1 MGQRMVDES
10 TLNLMVILHGTTQ
23 TRWIGVPKATDNA
36 FRTLNNIS
44 CPFPRSFTIVWHQSC
59 PQSTAR
65 FIQPIQRE
73 NIDLPPTNQNTRSQT
88 RRCSTSCILV
98 AYHGHDDD
106 KHPRRLKS
114 PINSIFIVLDV
125 FYHSH
130 FAFPFGLPTVP
141 YLRGG
146 PNVQRR
152 ISPTKHPPNPSSRV
166 HPSFHGTTTAT
177 QQGQHRI

>member
-1 MGQRMVDES
+1 MVDES
-10 TLNLMVILHGTTQ
+10 TLNFTVILHGTTQ
-23 TRWIGVPKATDNA
+23 PRCIVVAKTAGNA
-36 FRTLNNIS
+36 LGTLDNIS
-44 CPFPRSFTIVWHQSC
+44 CPCFRFLTIVWHQSC

-88 RRCSTSCILV
+88 RRYSTSCILV
-98 AYHGHDDD
+98 AYHGRDYV
-106 KHPRRLKS
+106 KHPRHLKS
-114 PINSIFIVLDV
+114 PINSIFIVLDA

-141 YLRGG
+141 YRRGG
-146 PNVQRR
+146 PNVQRW
-152 ISPTKHPPNPSSRV
+152 ISPTRHPPNPSSRV